1 MTNKSF
7 SLKKVVATLSVC
19 AFMYACGSAP
29 EEIKKPISISVNPQI
44 GASQKAA
51 VVVGNAGA
59 TGKDSA
65 AGKAPVKDKAAL
77 IAAGKALISGG
88 DCLACHQ
95 EQQKLVGPS
104 YAEVAKKYKESD
116 VAKLAKKVIDGGSG
130 VWGPI
135 PMAPHAALSQQDAES
150 MIHYIL
156 SIK

>member
-1 MTNKSF
+1 MTNKSY
-7 SLKKVVATLSVC
+7 SWKKVVAALSVC

-29 EEIKKPISISVNPQI
+29 VEVKKPISVSVNPQI
-44 GASQKAA
+44 GASQAAA
-51 VVVGNAGA
+51 VVVDSAAGA
-59 TGKDSA
+59 GKDS

-135 PMAPHAALSQQDAES
+135 PMAPHASLTQKDAES